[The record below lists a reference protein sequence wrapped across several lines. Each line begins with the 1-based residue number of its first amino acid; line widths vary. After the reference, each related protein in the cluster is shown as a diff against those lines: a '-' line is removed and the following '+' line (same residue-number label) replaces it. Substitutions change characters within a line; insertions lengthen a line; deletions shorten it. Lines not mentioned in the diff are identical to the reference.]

1 MHISLRD
8 ATLNDRDFLWSLH
21 QDTMREYVEKTW
33 GWNDSW
39 QRRRF
44 SERFDPAGRQ
54 IIEVDGAAIGMLQ
67 VDRQSDF
74 IFLKNIQIS
83 PSRQRR
89 GIGTRI
95 VRSLIDE
102 AEALGVPLRLKAL
115 KVNPAQRFYER
126 LDFRVTGIS
135 GTQVHMERP
144 PGRGPAQTSS

>member
-95 VRSLIDE
+95 V
-102 AEALGVPLRLKAL
+102 
-115 KVNPAQRFYER
+115 
-126 LDFRVTGIS
+126 
-135 GTQVHMERP
+135 
-144 PGRGPAQTSS
+144 